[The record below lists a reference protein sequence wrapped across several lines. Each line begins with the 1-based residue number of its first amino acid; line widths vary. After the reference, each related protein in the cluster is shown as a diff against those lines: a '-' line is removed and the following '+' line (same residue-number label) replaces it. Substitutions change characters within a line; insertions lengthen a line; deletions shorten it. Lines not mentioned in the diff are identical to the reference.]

1 MYLKALE
8 VSNFKSF
15 RGEVTIPLERGFT
28 AITGPNG
35 SGKSNCGDAIQ
46 FVLGPRSNKTIRAQN
61 SKDLIFNGGNNHNA
75 ARSCSV
81 TLVFANPSL
90 DNGRRRLPLNMDE
103 VRMSRSIRLTK
114 TGNVVT
120 NYHLNGEESS
130 QKSFHRILGAANA
143 RPDGYN
149 IVLQGDVTS
158 LAKMTAKE
166 RRKVLDSVAGVTLY
180 DDEIRKADR
189 QKDSVDDYIERIKL
203 LEDSQKIRLKE
214 LKKQKDLAVKVK
226 DLVEELNQARI
237 TSFQANYAS
246 QLAEKEY
253 QVNEQSRYL
262 EEANNL
268 EQQVR
273 EGSKTLLSLDDQ
285 IGELQKQIEELTGGE
300 SKGLNK
306 IIFDLHLRIDTNKD
320 KISEAESKD
329 IDDKAEVQELSEQLD
344 GAKSALEEFVN
355 NLNSAKQDLEDSK
368 KSLDEAQAE
377 ELEIQKI
384 MESSGDES
392 AKFSQQL
399 TSLLTELDQATEQLN
414 IAQSEVNK
422 TAVQAEVISE
432 QLAKAQESAE
442 ENRLALGEL
451 EIQGEELS
459 SNNSGMDRNK
469 LSKDLINAQRTEER
483 LVGESQLIE
492 GKLRE
497 AERTRERLRAE
508 MENSSG
514 AKGMAGGAAAV
525 ISARDSGELTGII
538 GTIAELCAPIDSS
551 HENALATAIG
561 GGMTSIVVENDEIAA
576 KAIKWLAEKR
586 AGRATFLPLNKLN
599 NNRAAGK
606 ALMVSKKPG
615 VIGFAHELLDYDSK
629 IDIAIKF
636 VLRNTLIVDSL
647 STARNY
653 MGGVRLVTL
662 RGDVTEA
669 GGAMIGGSKRPMR
682 VSFGGG
688 IKGASEIEKL
698 SSEIEKLEL
707 MSDTVSAALHQA
719 RREQQQLRT
728 KINELTD
735 SDQAVKLQEWRA
747 ELKQAKSV
755 YNKSL
760 GEVNGHESKLAELE
774 VIASKQIDA
783 LDDAQSLVAD
793 LNVSVAKTREE
804 MEAASPEH
812 LKDRLH
818 AAQMKRL
825 DSEGLMS
832 KALAALESGN
842 EHEVLLTQRVNDL
855 TSRIESLNSSIINRS
870 DMIDNLQASIAT
882 DSIELKDREEER
894 TQLLEENKGLED
906 ERLALVDERASLRTE
921 LTQKSTD
928 AQSRRRLSDE
938 LGRSIIN
945 KEMVINEL
953 YSDMQVNG
961 IAPASADVTLPS
973 VGDAEKRVRSLER
986 AMEKHGPVNMLAIE
1000 QYAECEERLESM
1012 KVEFKQLQSRRANLV
1027 EITEKLESQR
1037 KAKLIKVLDKVNE
1050 NFQKSYNIL
1059 SDGGKGELY
1068 LENPDEPFKGGLEL
1082 WAKPKGKS
1090 SKVNRLQLSGGEQSM
1105 AALAL
1110 IFAIQDYDPSPFY
1123 YFDEVDQNL
1132 DAINAERIAEMCR
1145 ERSKKAQFL
1154 MVTLRKVSLRL
1165 ADHHIGITHGGDGCS
1180 RRIVDFDR
1188 ETAIKLSEIESA
1200 KDNPLD
1206 ERISAIALEKQQDAH
1221 ADMPTVPEPLP
1232 PPKSLGGLL
1241 NFTEELDGEETT
1253 MPSLIERASETTEDI
1268 QERREV
1274 AEAIDSID
1282 EEIEQ
1287 LESTDQIEEEV

>member
-114 TGNVVT
+114 SGNVVT

-226 DLVEELNQARI
+226 HLVEDLTQARI
-237 TSFQANYAS
+237 TSYQANYAS

-253 QVNEQSRYL
+253 QVNEQLRYL

-306 IIFDLHLRIDTNKD
+306 VIFDLHLRIDTNKD

-329 IDDKAEVQELSEQLD
+329 VDDKAEIEELSSHLD

-355 NLNSAKQDLEDSK
+355 NLNTAKQDLEGSK

-377 ELEIQKI
+377 ESEIQKI

-399 TSLLTELDQATEQLN
+399 TSLLSELEQAMEKLN
-414 IAQSEVNK
+414 LAQNEVNK
-422 TAVQAEVISE
+422 TAVQAELISE
-432 QLAKAQESAE
+432 QLAKAQEAAE

-451 EIQGEELS
+451 ELQGQELS
-459 SNNSGMDRNK
+459 GNNPSMDRNK
-469 LSKDLINAQRTEER
+469 LSKDLITAQRSEEK
-483 LVGESQLIE
+483 LVEESQLIE
-492 GKLRE
+492 VKLRE

-525 ISARDSGELTGII
+525 ISARDNGELTGIV

-551 HENALATAIG
+551 HESALATAIG

-576 KAIKWLAEKR
+576 KAIKWLAERR

-615 VIGFAHELLDYDSK
+615 VVGFAHELLDYDPK

-698 SSEIEKLEL
+698 SGEIEKLEL
-707 MSDTVSAALHQA
+707 MSETVTAALHQA
-719 RREQQQLRT
+719 RKEQQQLRT

-747 ELKQAKSV
+747 EIKQAKSV

-760 GEVNGHESKLAELE
+760 GEVNGHETKLSDLE
-774 VIASKQIDA
+774 MLASKQIDA
-783 LDDAQSLVAD
+783 LDEAQSLVAD
-793 LNVSVAKTREE
+793 LNVSVANTRNE

-832 KALAALESGN
+832 KALAALESGS
-842 EHEVLLTQRVNDL
+842 EHETLLSERVTDL
-855 TSRIESLNSSIINRS
+855 TSRIASFNSSIISRS

-906 ERLALVDERASLRTE
+906 ERLTLVDERASLRTE

-953 YSDMQVNG
+953 YSDMQAND
-961 IAPASADVTLPS
+961 ISPAAPEVSLPS

-1037 KAKLIKVLDKVNE
+1037 KQKLVKVLNKVNE
-1050 NFQKSYNIL
+1050 NFQKSYKIL

-1188 ETAIKLSEIESA
+1188 ERAIKLSEIESA

-1206 ERISAIALEKQQDAH
+1206 ERINAIALEKQQDAE

-1232 PPKSLGGLL
+1232 PPRSLGGLL
-1241 NFTEELDGEETT
+1241 NFTEETTEEETT
-1253 MPSLIERASETTEDI
+1253 ISGLMERASETSEDI
-1268 QERREV
+1268 QERRDV
-1274 AEAIDSID
+1274 SDAIS
-1282 EEIEQ
+1282 
-1287 LESTDQIEEEV
+1287 SIEEELEQKAPTEHIEEEI

>member
-114 TGNVVT
+114 SGNVVT

-226 DLVEELNQARI
+226 DLVEDLNQARI
-237 TSFQANYAS
+237 TSYQASYAS

-306 IIFDLHLRIDTNKD
+306 VIFDLHLRIDTNKD

-329 IDDKAEVQELSEQLD
+329 LDDKAEVEELLSHLD

-355 NLNSAKQDLEDSK
+355 NLNTAKQDLEDSK
-368 KSLDEAQAE
+368 KSLDEAQTE

-399 TSLLTELDQATEQLN
+399 TSLLSELEQATEKLN
-414 IAQSEVNK
+414 LAQSEVNK
-422 TAVQAEVISE
+422 TAVQAELISE
-432 QLAKAQESAE
+432 QLAKSQETAE

-451 EIQGEELS
+451 ELQGQELS
-459 SNNSGMDRNK
+459 GNNPSTDRNK
-469 LSKDLINAQRTEER
+469 LSKDLITAQRSEEK
-483 LVGESQLIE
+483 LVEQSQLVE
-492 GKLRE
+492 VKLRE

-525 ISARDSGELTGII
+525 ISARDNGELTGII

-551 HENALATAIG
+551 HESALATAIG

-615 VIGFAHELLDYDSK
+615 VVGFAHELLDYDPK

-698 SSEIEKLEL
+698 SSEIAKLEL
-707 MSDTVSAALHQA
+707 MSETVSAALHQA
-719 RREQQQLRT
+719 RKEQQQLRT

-747 ELKQAKSV
+747 EIKQAKSV

-760 GEVNGHESKLAELE
+760 GEVNGHETKLSDLE
-774 VIASKQIDA
+774 MLASKQIDS
-783 LDDAQSLVAD
+783 LDEAQSMVAD
-793 LNVSVAKTREE
+793 LNEKVSDTRNE

-832 KALAALESGN
+832 KALAALESGS
-842 EHEVLLTQRVNDL
+842 EHETLLTERVTDL
-855 TSRIESLNSSIINRS
+855 TSRIESLNSSIISRS

-906 ERLALVDERASLRTE
+906 ERLVLVDERASLRTE

-953 YSDMQVNG
+953 YSDMQAND
-961 IAPASADVTLPS
+961 ISPAPPEVSLPS

-1000 QYAECEERLESM
+1000 QYAECEERLDSM

-1037 KAKLIKVLDKVNE
+1037 KQKLVKVLDKVNE
-1050 NFQKSYNIL
+1050 NFQKSYKIL

-1188 ETAIKLSEIESA
+1188 ERAIKLSEIESA

-1206 ERISAIALEKQQDAH
+1206 ERISAIALEKQQDAQ

-1241 NFTEELDGEETT
+1241 NFTEEIAEEETT
-1253 MPSLIERASETTEDI
+1253 ISGLMERASETSEDI
-1268 QERREV
+1268 QERRDV
-1274 AEAIDSID
+1274 SDAISSI
-1282 EEIEQ
+1282 EEKLEQ
-1287 LESTDQIEEEV
+1287 TAPTEHIEEEI

>member
-114 TGNVVT
+114 SGNVVT

-226 DLVEELNQARI
+226 DLVEDLNRARI
-237 TSFQANYAS
+237 TSYQANYAS

-268 EQQVR
+268 EQLVR

-306 IIFDLHLRIDTNKD
+306 VIFDLHLRIDTNKD

-329 IDDKAEVQELSEQLD
+329 VEDKAEVEELSNHLD

-355 NLNSAKQDLEDSK
+355 NLNTAKQDMEESR
-368 KSLDEAQAE
+368 KSLDEAQTE

-392 AKFSQQL
+392 AKFSKQL
-399 TSLLTELDQATEQLN
+399 TSLLSELEQATEKLN
-414 IAQSEVNK
+414 LAQNEVNK
-422 TAVQAEVISE
+422 TAVQAELISE
-432 QLAKAQESAE
+432 QLAKSQETAE

-451 EIQGEELS
+451 ELQGQELS
-459 SNNSGMDRNK
+459 SNNPSMDRNK
-469 LSKDLINAQRTEER
+469 LSKDLITAQRSEEK
-483 LVGESQLIE
+483 LVEQSRLIE
-492 GKLRE
+492 VKLRE

-525 ISARDSGELTGII
+525 ISARDNGELTGII
-538 GTIAELCAPIDSS
+538 GTIAELCAPIDST
-551 HENALATAIG
+551 HESALATAIG

-615 VIGFAHELLDYDSK
+615 VVGFAHELLNYDPK

-698 SSEIEKLEL
+698 SNEIDKLEL
-707 MSDTVSAALHQA
+707 MSETVSAALHQA
-719 RREQQQLRT
+719 RKEQQQLRT

-747 ELKQAKSV
+747 EIKQAKSV

-760 GEVNGHESKLAELE
+760 GEVNGHETKLSDLELL
-774 VIASKQIDA
+774 ASKQIDA
-783 LDDAQSLVAD
+783 LDEAQSLVAD
-793 LNVSVAKTREE
+793 LNVSVTNTRNE

-832 KALAALESGN
+832 KALAALESGS
-842 EHEVLLTQRVNDL
+842 EHETLLTERVTDL
-855 TSRIESLNSSIINRS
+855 TSRIESLNSSIISRS

-953 YSDMQVNG
+953 YSDMQAND
-961 IAPASADVTLPS
+961 ISPAPPEVSLPS

-1027 EITEKLESQR
+1027 EITDKLESQR
-1037 KAKLIKVLDKVNE
+1037 KQKLVKVLDKVNE
-1050 NFQKSYNIL
+1050 NFQKSYKIL

-1188 ETAIKLSEIESA
+1188 ERAIKLSEIESA

-1206 ERISAIALEKQQDAH
+1206 ERISAIALEKQQDAQ

-1241 NFTEELDGEETT
+1241 NFTEEPSEEETT
-1253 MPSLIERASETTEDI
+1253 ISGLMERTSETTEDI
-1268 QERREV
+1268 QERREISD
-1274 AEAIDSID
+1274 AISSIEGD
-1282 EEIEQ
+1282 LEQTATTEHLEEEI
-1287 LESTDQIEEEV
+1287 

>member
-368 KSLDEAQAE
+368 QSLDEAQAE

-615 VIGFAHELLDYDSK
+615 VIGFAHELLDYDPK

-698 SSEIEKLEL
+698 SGEIEKLEL

-842 EHEVLLTQRVNDL
+842 EHEVLLTQRVTDL
-855 TSRIESLNSSIINRS
+855 SSRIESLNSSIINRS

-961 IAPASADVTLPS
+961 ITPASADVTLPS

-1287 LESTDQIEEEV
+1287 LESTEQIEEEF

>member
-114 TGNVVT
+114 SGNVVT

-226 DLVEELNQARI
+226 HLVEDLTQARI
-237 TSFQANYAS
+237 TSYQANYAS

-306 IIFDLHLRIDTNKD
+306 VIFDLHLRIDTNKD

-329 IDDKAEVQELSEQLD
+329 VDDKAEIEELSSHLD

-355 NLNSAKQDLEDSK
+355 NLNTAKQDLEDSK

-399 TSLLTELDQATEQLN
+399 TSLLSELEQATEKLN
-414 IAQSEVNK
+414 LAQNEVNK
-422 TAVQAEVISE
+422 TAVQAELISE
-432 QLAKAQESAE
+432 QLAKSQEAAE

-451 EIQGEELS
+451 ELQGQELS
-459 SNNSGMDRNK
+459 GNNPSMDRNK
-469 LSKDLINAQRTEER
+469 LSKDLITAQRSEEK
-483 LVGESQLIE
+483 LVEESQLIE
-492 GKLRE
+492 VKLRE

-525 ISARDSGELTGII
+525 ISARDNGELTGII

-551 HENALATAIG
+551 HESALATAIG

-576 KAIKWLAEKR
+576 KAIKWLAERR

-615 VIGFAHELLDYDSK
+615 VVGFAHELLDYDPK

-698 SSEIEKLEL
+698 SGEIEKLEL
-707 MSDTVSAALHQA
+707 MSETVTAALHQA
-719 RREQQQLRT
+719 RKEQQQLRT

-747 ELKQAKSV
+747 EIKQAKSV

-760 GEVNGHESKLAELE
+760 GEVNGHETKLSDLE
-774 VIASKQIDA
+774 MLASKQIDA
-783 LDDAQSLVAD
+783 LDEAQSLVAD
-793 LNVSVAKTREE
+793 LNVSVANTRNQ

-832 KALAALESGN
+832 KALAALESGS
-842 EHEVLLTQRVNDL
+842 EHETLLSERVTDL
-855 TSRIESLNSSIINRS
+855 TSRIASLNSSIISRS

-906 ERLALVDERASLRTE
+906 ERITLVDERASLRTE

-953 YSDMQVNG
+953 YSDMQAND
-961 IAPASADVTLPS
+961 ISPAAPEVSLPS

-1037 KAKLIKVLDKVNE
+1037 KQKLVKVLNKVNE
-1050 NFQKSYNIL
+1050 NFQKSYKIL

-1188 ETAIKLSEIESA
+1188 ERAIKLSETESA

-1206 ERISAIALEKQQDAH
+1206 ERISAIALEKQQDAQ

-1241 NFTEELDGEETT
+1241 NFTEETTEEETT
-1253 MPSLIERASETTEDI
+1253 ISGLMERASETSEDI
-1268 QERREV
+1268 QERRDV
-1274 AEAIDSID
+1274 SDAIS
-1282 EEIEQ
+1282 
-1287 LESTDQIEEEV
+1287 SIEEELEQEAHTGHIEEEI

>member
-114 TGNVVT
+114 SGNVVT

-226 DLVEELNQARI
+226 DLVEDLNQARI
-237 TSFQANYAS
+237 TSYQASYAS

-253 QVNEQSRYL
+253 QVSEQSRYL

-306 IIFDLHLRIDTNKD
+306 VIFDLHLRIDTNKD

-329 IDDKAEVQELSEQLD
+329 LDDKAEVEELSSHLD

-355 NLNSAKQDLEDSK
+355 NLNTAKQDLEDSK
-368 KSLDEAQAE
+368 ISLDEAQTE

-399 TSLLTELDQATEQLN
+399 TSLLSELEQATEKLN
-414 IAQSEVNK
+414 LAQSEVNK
-422 TAVQAEVISE
+422 TAVQAELISE
-432 QLAKAQESAE
+432 QLAKSQETAE

-451 EIQGEELS
+451 ELQGQELS
-459 SNNSGMDRNK
+459 GNNPGTDRNK
-469 LSKDLINAQRTEER
+469 LSKDLITAQRSEEK
-483 LVGESQLIE
+483 LVEQSQLVE
-492 GKLRE
+492 VKLRE

-525 ISARDSGELTGII
+525 ISARDNGELTGII

-551 HENALATAIG
+551 HESALATAIG

-615 VIGFAHELLDYDSK
+615 VVGFAHELLDYNPK

-698 SSEIEKLEL
+698 SSEIAKLEL
-707 MSDTVSAALHQA
+707 MSETVSAALHQA
-719 RREQQQLRT
+719 RKEQQQLRT

-747 ELKQAKSV
+747 EIKQAKSV

-760 GEVNGHESKLAELE
+760 GEVNGHETKLSDLE
-774 VIASKQIDA
+774 MIASKQIDS
-783 LDDAQSLVAD
+783 LDEAQSLVAD
-793 LNVSVAKTREE
+793 LNQKVSDTRNE

-825 DSEGLMS
+825 DSEGLMA
-832 KALAALESGN
+832 KALAALESGS
-842 EHEVLLTQRVNDL
+842 EHETLLTERVTDL
-855 TSRIESLNSSIINRS
+855 TSRIESLNSSIISRS

-882 DSIELKDREEER
+882 DSIELKDREAER

-953 YSDMQVNG
+953 YSDMQAND
-961 IAPASADVTLPS
+961 ISPAPPEVSLPS

-1000 QYAECEERLESM
+1000 QYAECEERLDSM

-1037 KAKLIKVLDKVNE
+1037 KQKLVKVLKKVNE
-1050 NFQKSYNIL
+1050 NFQKSYKIL

-1188 ETAIKLSEIESA
+1188 ERAIKLSENESA

-1206 ERISAIALEKQQDAH
+1206 ERISAIALEKQQDAQ

-1241 NFTEELDGEETT
+1241 NFTEEIAEEETT
-1253 MPSLIERASETTEDI
+1253 ISGLMDRASETSEDI

-1274 AEAIDSID
+1274 SDAISSI
-1282 EEIEQ
+1282 EEKLEQ
-1287 LESTDQIEEEV
+1287 TAPTEHIEEEI

>member
-81 TLVFANPSL
+81 TLVFANPCL
-90 DNGRRRLPLNMDE
+90 DTGRRRLPLNMDE

-114 TGNVVT
+114 SGNVVT

-189 QKDSVDDYIERIKL
+189 HKDSVDDYIERIKL

-226 DLVEELNQARI
+226 DLVEDLNQARI
-237 TSFQANYAS
+237 TSYQASYAS

-306 IIFDLHLRIDTNKD
+306 VIFDLHLRIDTNKD

-329 IDDKAEVQELSEQLD
+329 LDDKAEVEELSSHLD

-355 NLNSAKQDLEDSK
+355 NLNTAKQDLEDSK
-368 KSLDEAQAE
+368 ISLDEAQTE

-399 TSLLTELDQATEQLN
+399 TSLLSELEQATEKLN
-414 IAQSEVNK
+414 LAQSEVNK
-422 TAVQAEVISE
+422 TAVQAELISE
-432 QLAKAQESAE
+432 QLAKSQETAE

-451 EIQGEELS
+451 ELQGQELS
-459 SNNSGMDRNK
+459 GNNPGTDRNK
-469 LSKDLINAQRTEER
+469 LSKDLITAQRSEEK
-483 LVGESQLIE
+483 LVEQSQLVE
-492 GKLRE
+492 VKLRE

-525 ISARDSGELTGII
+525 ISARDNGELTGII

-551 HENALATAIG
+551 HESALATAIG

-615 VIGFAHELLDYDSK
+615 VVGFAHELLDYDPK

-698 SSEIEKLEL
+698 SSEIAKLEL
-707 MSDTVSAALHQA
+707 MSETVSAALHQA
-719 RREQQQLRT
+719 RKEQQQLRT

-747 ELKQAKSV
+747 EIKQAKSV

-760 GEVNGHESKLAELE
+760 GEVNGHETKLSDLE
-774 VIASKQIDA
+774 MIASKQIDS
-783 LDDAQSLVAD
+783 LDEAQSLVAD
-793 LNVSVAKTREE
+793 LNQKVSDTRNE

-825 DSEGLMS
+825 DSEGLMA
-832 KALAALESGN
+832 KALAALESGS
-842 EHEVLLTQRVNDL
+842 EHETLLTERVTDL
-855 TSRIESLNSSIINRS
+855 TSRIESLNSSIISRS

-882 DSIELKDREEER
+882 DSIELKDREAER

-953 YSDMQVNG
+953 YSDMQAND
-961 IAPASADVTLPS
+961 ISPAPPEVSLPS

-1000 QYAECEERLESM
+1000 QYAECEERLDSM

-1037 KAKLIKVLDKVNE
+1037 KQKLVKVLKKVNE
-1050 NFQKSYNIL
+1050 NFQKSYKIL

-1188 ETAIKLSEIESA
+1188 ERAIKLSETESA

-1206 ERISAIALEKQQDAH
+1206 ERISAIALEKQQDSQ

-1241 NFTEELDGEETT
+1241 NFTEEIAEEETT
-1253 MPSLIERASETTEDI
+1253 ISGLMDRASETSEDI

-1274 AEAIDSID
+1274 YDAISSI
-1282 EEIEQ
+1282 EEKLEQ
-1287 LESTDQIEEEV
+1287 TAPTEHIEEEI

>member
-114 TGNVVT
+114 SGNVVT

-226 DLVEELNQARI
+226 DLVEDLNQARI
-237 TSFQANYAS
+237 TSYQASYAS

-306 IIFDLHLRIDTNKD
+306 VIFDLHLRIDTNKD

-329 IDDKAEVQELSEQLD
+329 LDDKAEVEELSSHLD

-355 NLNSAKQDLEDSK
+355 NLNTAKQDLEDSK
-368 KSLDEAQAE
+368 KSLDEAQTE

-399 TSLLTELDQATEQLN
+399 TSLLSELEQATEKLN
-414 IAQSEVNK
+414 LAQSEVNK
-422 TAVQAEVISE
+422 TAVQAELISE
-432 QLAKAQESAE
+432 QLAKSQETAE

-451 EIQGEELS
+451 ELQGQELS
-459 SNNSGMDRNK
+459 GNNPSTDRNK
-469 LSKDLINAQRTEER
+469 LSKDLITAQRSEEK
-483 LVGESQLIE
+483 LVEQSQLVE
-492 GKLRE
+492 VKLRE

-525 ISARDSGELTGII
+525 ISARDNGELTGII

-551 HENALATAIG
+551 HESALATAIG

-615 VIGFAHELLDYDSK
+615 VVGFAHELLDYDPK

-698 SSEIEKLEL
+698 SSEIAKLEL
-707 MSDTVSAALHQA
+707 MSETVSAALHQA
-719 RREQQQLRT
+719 RKEQQQLRT

-747 ELKQAKSV
+747 EIKQAKSV

-760 GEVNGHESKLAELE
+760 GEVNGHETKLSDLE
-774 VIASKQIDA
+774 MLASKQIDS
-783 LDDAQSLVAD
+783 LDEAQSMVAD
-793 LNVSVAKTREE
+793 LKEKVSDTRNE

-832 KALAALESGN
+832 KALAALESGS
-842 EHEVLLTQRVNDL
+842 EHETLLTERVTDL
-855 TSRIESLNSSIINRS
+855 TSRIESLNSSIISRS

-953 YSDMQVNG
+953 YSDMQAND
-961 IAPASADVTLPS
+961 ISPAPTEVSLPS

-1000 QYAECEERLESM
+1000 QYAECEERLDSM

-1037 KAKLIKVLDKVNE
+1037 KQKLVKVLDKVNE
-1050 NFQKSYNIL
+1050 NFQKSYKIL

-1188 ETAIKLSEIESA
+1188 ERAIKLSEIESA

-1206 ERISAIALEKQQDAH
+1206 ERISAIALEKQQDAQ

-1241 NFTEELDGEETT
+1241 NFTEEIAEEETT
-1253 MPSLIERASETTEDI
+1253 ISGLMERASETSEDI

-1274 AEAIDSID
+1274 SDAISSI
-1282 EEIEQ
+1282 EEKLEQ
-1287 LESTDQIEEEV
+1287 TAPTEHIEEEI

>member
-114 TGNVVT
+114 SGNVVT

-226 DLVEELNQARI
+226 DLVEDLNQARI
-237 TSFQANYAS
+237 TSYQASYAS

-306 IIFDLHLRIDTNKD
+306 VIFDLHLRIDTNKD

-329 IDDKAEVQELSEQLD
+329 LDDKAEVEELSSHLD

-355 NLNSAKQDLEDSK
+355 NLNTAKQDLEDSK
-368 KSLDEAQAE
+368 KSLDEAQTE

-399 TSLLTELDQATEQLN
+399 TSLLSELEQATEKLN
-414 IAQSEVNK
+414 LAQSEVNK
-422 TAVQAEVISE
+422 TAVQAELISE
-432 QLAKAQESAE
+432 QLAKSQETAE

-451 EIQGEELS
+451 ELQGQELS
-459 SNNSGMDRNK
+459 GNNPSTDRNK
-469 LSKDLINAQRTEER
+469 LSKDLITAQRSEEK
-483 LVGESQLIE
+483 LVEQSQLVE
-492 GKLRE
+492 VKLRE

-525 ISARDSGELTGII
+525 ISARDNGELTGII

-551 HENALATAIG
+551 HESALATAIG

-615 VIGFAHELLDYDSK
+615 VVGFAHELLDYDPK

-698 SSEIEKLEL
+698 SSEIAKLEL
-707 MSDTVSAALHQA
+707 MSETVSAALHQA
-719 RREQQQLRT
+719 RKEQQQLRT

-747 ELKQAKSV
+747 EIKQAKSV

-760 GEVNGHESKLAELE
+760 GEVNGHETKLSDLE
-774 VIASKQIDA
+774 MLASKQIDS
-783 LDDAQSLVAD
+783 LDEAQSLVAD
-793 LNVSVAKTREE
+793 LNEKVSDTRNE

-832 KALAALESGN
+832 KALAALESGS
-842 EHEVLLTQRVNDL
+842 EHETLLTERVTDL
-855 TSRIESLNSSIINRS
+855 TSRIESLNSSIISRS

-906 ERLALVDERASLRTE
+906 ERLVLVDERASLRTE

-953 YSDMQVNG
+953 YSDMQAND
-961 IAPASADVTLPS
+961 ISPAPPEVSLPS

-1000 QYAECEERLESM
+1000 QYAECEERLDSM

-1037 KAKLIKVLDKVNE
+1037 KQKLVKVLDKVNE
-1050 NFQKSYNIL
+1050 NFQKSYKIL

-1188 ETAIKLSEIESA
+1188 ERAIKLSEIESA

-1206 ERISAIALEKQQDAH
+1206 ERISAIALEKQQDAQ

-1241 NFTEELDGEETT
+1241 NFTEEIAEEETT
-1253 MPSLIERASETTEDI
+1253 ISGLMERASETSEDI

-1274 AEAIDSID
+1274 SDAISSI
-1282 EEIEQ
+1282 EEKLEQ
-1287 LESTDQIEEEV
+1287 TAPTEHIEEEI

>member
-120 NYHLNGEESS
+120 SYHLNGEESS

-368 KSLDEAQAE
+368 QSLDEAQAE

-551 HENALATAIG
+551 HENALSTAIG

-615 VIGFAHELLDYDSK
+615 VIGFAHELLDYDPK

-842 EHEVLLTQRVNDL
+842 EHEVLLTQRVTDL
-855 TSRIESLNSSIINRS
+855 SSRIESLNSSIINRS

-961 IAPASADVTLPS
+961 ITPAGADVTLPS

-1274 AEAIDSID
+1274 AEAIDSIE

>member
-551 HENALATAIG
+551 HENALSTAIG

-615 VIGFAHELLDYDSK
+615 VIGFAHELLDYDPK

-698 SSEIEKLEL
+698 SGEIEKLEL

-842 EHEVLLTQRVNDL
+842 EHEVLLTQRVTDL
-855 TSRIESLNSSIINRS
+855 SSRIESLNSSIINRS

-961 IAPASADVTLPS
+961 ITPASADVTLPS

-1037 KAKLIKVLDKVNE
+1037 KSKLIKVLDKVNE

>member
-368 KSLDEAQAE
+368 QSLDEAQAE

-615 VIGFAHELLDYDSK
+615 VIGFAHELLDYDPK

-698 SSEIEKLEL
+698 SGEIEKLEL

-842 EHEVLLTQRVNDL
+842 EHEVLLTQRVTDL
-855 TSRIESLNSSIINRS
+855 SSRIESLNSSIINRS

-961 IAPASADVTLPS
+961 ITPAGADVTLPS

-1241 NFTEELDGEETT
+1241 NFTEESDGEETT

-1282 EEIEQ
+1282 DELEQPEATEE
-1287 LESTDQIEEEV
+1287 IEEEV

>member
-75 ARSCSV
+75 ARSCRV

-114 TGNVVT
+114 SGNVVT

-226 DLVEELNQARI
+226 DLVEDLNQARI
-237 TSFQANYAS
+237 TSYQASYAS

-306 IIFDLHLRIDTNKD
+306 VIFDLHLRIDTNKD

-329 IDDKAEVQELSEQLD
+329 LDDKAEVEELSSHLD

-355 NLNSAKQDLEDSK
+355 NLNTAKQDLEDSK
-368 KSLDEAQAE
+368 KSLDEAQTE

-399 TSLLTELDQATEQLN
+399 TSLLSELEQATEKLN
-414 IAQSEVNK
+414 LAQSEVNK
-422 TAVQAEVISE
+422 TAVQAELISE
-432 QLAKAQESAE
+432 QLAKSQETAE

-451 EIQGEELS
+451 ELQGQELS
-459 SNNSGMDRNK
+459 GNNPSTDRNK
-469 LSKDLINAQRTEER
+469 LSKDLITAQRSEEK
-483 LVGESQLIE
+483 LVEQSQLVE
-492 GKLRE
+492 VKLRE

-525 ISARDSGELTGII
+525 ISARDNGELTGII

-551 HENALATAIG
+551 HESALATAIG

-615 VIGFAHELLDYDSK
+615 VVGFAHELLDYDPK

-698 SSEIEKLEL
+698 SSEIAKLEL
-707 MSDTVSAALHQA
+707 MSETVSAALHQA
-719 RREQQQLRT
+719 RKEQQQLRT

-747 ELKQAKSV
+747 EIKQAKSV

-760 GEVNGHESKLAELE
+760 GEVNGHETKLSDLE
-774 VIASKQIDA
+774 MLASKQIDS
-783 LDDAQSLVAD
+783 LDEAQSMVAD
-793 LNVSVAKTREE
+793 LNEKVSDTRNE

-832 KALAALESGN
+832 KALAALESGS
-842 EHEVLLTQRVNDL
+842 EHETLLTERVTDL
-855 TSRIESLNSSIINRS
+855 TSRIESLNSSIISRS

-906 ERLALVDERASLRTE
+906 ERLVLVDERASLRTE

-953 YSDMQVNG
+953 YSDMQAND
-961 IAPASADVTLPS
+961 ISPAPPEVSLPS

-1000 QYAECEERLESM
+1000 QYAECEERLDSM

-1037 KAKLIKVLDKVNE
+1037 KQKLVKVLDKVNE
-1050 NFQKSYNIL
+1050 NFQKSYKIL

-1188 ETAIKLSEIESA
+1188 ERAIKLSEIESA

-1206 ERISAIALEKQQDAH
+1206 ERISAIALEKQQDAQ

-1241 NFTEELDGEETT
+1241 NFTEEIAEEETT
-1253 MPSLIERASETTEDI
+1253 ISGLMERASETSEDI

-1274 AEAIDSID
+1274 TEAISSI
-1282 EEIEQ
+1282 EKKLEQ
-1287 LESTDQIEEEV
+1287 TAPTEHIEEEI